1 MCECVEDVTTENV
14 SRNWKAELEDLLDIN
29 YRLFDDLMSRGLI
42 EFGDPVEDLE
52 AQSSF
57 LVQRG
62 RLLDHLVN
70 KLPTD
75 VTQFLDALRT
85 TGQEHVANYIK
96 RKGCK

>member
-1 MCECVEDVTTENV
+1 MKV
-14 SRNWKAELEDLLDIN
+14 ELEDLLDIN
-29 YRLFDDLMSRGLI
+29 HRLVDDLMSGDLI
-42 EFGDPVEDLE
+42 EFGDPVENLE

-62 RLLDHLVN
+62 RLLDLMVN

-75 VTQFLDALRT
+75 VAQFLDALRT
-85 TGQEHVANYIK
+85 SGQEHVANYIT